1 MADELLITVQG
12 TISGTRIFTEGETKM
27 GAKDLFEYL
36 PQMIGA
42 MIGLVPQIEDPDHP
56 LNGWTIE
63 SIIIEN
69 AANVDRGD
77 EYDDDDESEC

>member
-12 TISGTRIFTEGETKM
+12 TISGERILIESEMKT

-42 MIGLVPQIEDPDHP
+42 MIGFVPQIEDPDHP

-69 AANVDRGD
+69 AANVVRVD
-77 EYDDDDESEC
+77 EDDEDDE